1 MQDETIR
8 NKESLK
14 NLEETLASYRKSQKR
29 MLYGFITVVVIYG
42 VLLFF
47 K

>member
-8 NKESLK
+8 NRDKIK
-14 NLEETLASYRKSQKR
+14 NLEETLGSYRKSQKR
-29 MLYGFITVVVIYG
+29 MLYGIIMVVVIYG
-42 VLLFF
+42 VLLFL